1 MGNKDLAGT
10 YILQNKDIH
19 LLKFDLMR
27 EKIQVGGLEAYDYSL
42 QIKYMNQEK
51 QALLPYP
58 LRQDSSPENLL

>member
-10 YILQNKDIH
+10 YILQNKDIP

-51 QALLPYP
+51 QALLPYS
-58 LRQDSSPENLL
+58 LRQDSGARI

>member
-10 YILQNKDIH
+10 YILQNKDIP

-42 QIKYMNQEK
+42 KIKYMNQEK
-51 QALLPYP
+51 QAV
-58 LRQDSSPENLL
+58 S